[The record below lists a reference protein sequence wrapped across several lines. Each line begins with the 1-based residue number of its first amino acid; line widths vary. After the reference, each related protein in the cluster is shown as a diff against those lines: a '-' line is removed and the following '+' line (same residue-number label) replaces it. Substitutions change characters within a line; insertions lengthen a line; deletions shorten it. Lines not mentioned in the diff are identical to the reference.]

1 MGFDADELLGS
12 MVDTHCHVQND
23 TSDDPLQTETTKDL
37 IWSCREGGMRGV
49 VLKAHGWPA
58 VRLARD
64 GYELPQCLQI
74 YFVFSLPSYNAC
86 FPRLAPSG

>member
-37 IWSCREGGMRGV
+37 I
-49 VLKAHGWPA
+49 
-58 VRLARD
+58 
-64 GYELPQCLQI
+64 
-74 YFVFSLPSYNAC
+74 
-86 FPRLAPSG
+86 